1 MTAKSPTVGS
11 DAGEQSWVQGG
22 PYRLRTDTFV
32 SEEKS
37 ASPILVVVVHGDAPF
52 NEPEY
57 QYAFAGKVAT
67 THRDVIAVGLLRPGY
82 TDPQGNRSD
91 GERGEAAG
99 DNWNARNTEAIA
111 DAISGIKRRWNARKV
126 VVAAHSGGAAITAN
140 VLGRHPAL
148 IDQALLVSSVYDV
161 EKWRQHMFQLTGQP
175 VFQGEI
181 ETLSPIELITGMSD
195 QVEVTL
201 MVGQL
206 TGQPVFQGEIETLS
220 PIELITG
227 MSDQVEVTLMVGSQ
241 DEVAPPGFSEQYET
255 AARKHGKKVRLV
267 RLEGEGHEIFLNPA
281 VFGELGPMLS

>member
-32 SEEKS
+32 SEEKN

-67 THRDVIAVGLLRPGY
+67 THRDVMAVGLLRPGY

-111 DAISGIKRRWNARKV
+111 DAISGIKRRRNARKV

-201 MVGQL
+201 MVG
-206 TGQPVFQGEIETLS
+206 
-220 PIELITG
+220 
-227 MSDQVEVTLMVGSQ
+227 SQ
-241 DEVAPPGFSEQYET
+241 DEVVPPGFSEQYET